1 MSRLVNM
8 KYKITTK
15 YNPDVIK
22 QSVSLEVE
30 DRILSKYNQIIEIR
44 DKQIREALI
53 KLGWSPPE

>member
-1 MSRLVNM
+1 M
-8 KYKITTK
+8 KYKISTK